1 MVGKGDLKRQISD
14 WFLPTRV
21 TKEQIEYAANNA
33 LIPLLLHDGMVRNIS
48 LLENSTNSRVA
59 MTNNEF
65 GVQNPSHTKYSC
77 FTRAQKAKG
86 KGYEGGKQRKNFKTL
101 DTPSKILYGHL
112 HALRN
117 ELMHRAGLFDTIQS
131 RFVAD
136 TDSIFCMAREKPT
149 TIAALQS
156 IKKIKEA
163 TKGEYAYFFVN
174 TVRHHLGAEGLEEPE
189 EFELF
194 WEGKRREECN
204 TRLLEREKRNQ
215 ETRIK
220 NVAMI
225 ECWKDYNPRWA
236 RIWMERYQ
244 VLAVRCGLLINGE
257 AND

>member
-1 MVGKGDLKRQISD
+1 MTELFVTSHCWKTQQIPGLLQLTMSSESKT
-14 WFLPTRV
+14 PAT
-21 TKEQIEYAANNA
+21 QSIAAS
-33 LIPLLLHDGMVRNIS
+33 PER
-48 LLENSTNSRVA
+48 
-59 MTNNEF
+59 
-65 GVQNPSHTKYSC
+65 KK
-77 FTRAQKAKG
+77 QKAKATR
-86 KGYEGGKQRKNFKTL
+86 EAKQRNFFKTL

-117 ELMHRAGLFDTIQS
+117 ELMHKAGLFDTIQS

-163 TKGEYAYFFVN
+163 TKGEYAYLFVN

-189 EFELF
+189 EFKLF

-204 TRLLEREKRNQ
+204 TRLFEREERNQ

>member
-1 MVGKGDLKRQISD
+1 MSSESKIPATQSI
-14 WFLPTRV
+14 
-21 TKEQIEYAANNA
+21 AAS
-33 LIPLLLHDGMVRNIS
+33 PER
-48 LLENSTNSRVA
+48 
-59 MTNNEF
+59 
-65 GVQNPSHTKYSC
+65 KK
-77 FTRAQKAKG
+77 QKAKATR
-86 KGYEGGKQRKNFKTL
+86 EAKQRKNFKTL

-117 ELMHRAGLFDTIQS
+117 ELMHKAGLFDTIQS

-163 TKGEYAYFFVN
+163 TKGEYAYLFVN